1 MLILSTAYG
10 QEKSTSNQIIDRV
23 RKHNFEV
30 NSGYEGV
37 GDMTDDA
44 WRIRILAI
52 RDLVCMGSS
61 AVPTLITGI
70 HDENRHVRHVCVT
83 VLGILGVQDA
93 GDDLMKLLTDD
104 TDPIVRGQT
113 AQALGQIGYMQAMSK
128 LKMVTERDKSEHVK
142 HRARLAIR
150 RLNEEATTDN
160 EVISAWSGLD
170 EKTFHQVKV
179 GQPAPELELKDTRG
193 KTWRLSD
200 FKSKKTVM
208 LVWIFADWCPEC
220 HREFHDLIEMENQYR
235 DADVQVFTI
244 ECHDLYRCKAMVNG
258 RDLWWPHLVDVA
270 GIVGARYGVD
280 PMEFVVHDEWIN
292 RPSTIIVD
300 TEGIVRFT
308 YYGTYWGDRPTI
320 EESLEMIKTNSY
332 TFRHPQR
339 RE

>member
-1 MLILSTAYG
+1 MAYIKIRHIHITITALFVLILSTAYG
-10 QEKSTSNQIIDRV
+10 QEKSTSNQILDRV

-52 RDLVCMGSS
+52 RDLVRMGSS

-104 TDPIVRGQT
+104 PDPVVRGQT

-193 KTWRLSD
+193 DFCRLVSRLS
-200 FKSKKTVM
+200 S
-208 LVWIFADWCPEC
+208 
-220 HREFHDLIEMENQYR
+220 
-235 DADVQVFTI
+235 
-244 ECHDLYRCKAMVNG
+244 
-258 RDLWWPHLVDVA
+258 
-270 GIVGARYGVD
+270 
-280 PMEFVVHDEWIN
+280 
-292 RPSTIIVD
+292 
-300 TEGIVRFT
+300 
-308 YYGTYWGDRPTI
+308 
-320 EESLEMIKTNSY
+320 
-332 TFRHPQR
+332 
-339 RE
+339 